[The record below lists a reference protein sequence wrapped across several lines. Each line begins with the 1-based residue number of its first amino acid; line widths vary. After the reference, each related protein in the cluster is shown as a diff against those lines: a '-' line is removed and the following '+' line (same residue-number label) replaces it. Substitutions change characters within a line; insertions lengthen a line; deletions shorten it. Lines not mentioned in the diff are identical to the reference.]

1 MKNEEELINRL
12 SALLR
17 GSKSFDI
24 GKVTAVSGL
33 TCTVL
38 PINGDVEITGVRLSF
53 NNDADSLFVPAVN
66 SLVVIGKY
74 KINKMQKEYFIVQC
88 TKVESIKLH
97 GEGFGGL
104 VMAEILTDR
113 LNKLETRFN
122 DFKTKFNSHTHLL
135 TLSSGTGTAAIT
147 ANPIVLSNLTET
159 EQSDLENSKV
169 KHG

>member
-1 MKNEEELINRL
+1 MKNEEELIDRFA
-12 SALLR
+12 ALLR

-33 TCTVL
+33 TCTVV
-38 PINGDVEITGVRLSF
+38 PINGDVEISGVRLSF

-74 KINKMQKEYFIVQC
+74 KINKMQKEYFVVQC
-88 TKVESIKLH
+88 TKVETIKLH
-97 GEGFGGL
+97 GESFGGL

-122 DFKTKFNSHTHLL
+122 DFKNKFNTHNHTGV
-135 TLSSGTGTAAIT
+135 TTGPGTSGTTPT
-147 ANPIVLSNLTET
+147 PIILSNLTET
-159 EQSDLENSKV
+159 EQSDLENPKV